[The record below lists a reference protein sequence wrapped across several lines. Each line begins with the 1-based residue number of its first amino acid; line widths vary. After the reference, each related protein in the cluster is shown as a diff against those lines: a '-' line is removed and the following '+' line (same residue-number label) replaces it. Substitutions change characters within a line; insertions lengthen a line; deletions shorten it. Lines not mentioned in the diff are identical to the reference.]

1 MTVPARVESPVP
13 GAAPDLPEDA
23 VAFVRFCR
31 ERRRVAWPEMYD
43 EMCAV
48 ARRRLFRGWGFE
60 ELAEHGVEFG
70 LFQLA
75 ALAAA
80 TRAIIADESCAQ
92 RAAVESA
99 RADAARAESAR
110 AESARADADAEA
122 GAAATAA

>member
-1 MTVPARVESPVP
+1 MVVPARADGP
-13 GAAPDLPEDA
+13 GFPASHDLPEDA

-70 LFQLA
+70 LFQMT
-75 ALAAA
+75 ALAAT
-80 TRAIIADESCAQ
+80 TRLIIAE
-92 RAAVESA
+92 ESA
-99 RADAARAESAR
+99 ASCPVTEQTKVGPDAVVGE
-110 AESARADADAEA
+110 
-122 GAAATAA
+122 AATAA

>member
-1 MTVPARVESPVP
+1 VAVPARSDGSATPIP
-13 GAAPDLPEDA
+13 QDLSDDG

-31 ERRRVAWPEMYD
+31 ERRRVAWPELYD

-48 ARRRLFRGWGFE
+48 ARRRLYRGWGFD

-80 TRAIIADESCAQ
+80 TRAIIADEA
-92 RAAVESA
+92 
-99 RADAARAESAR
+99 AARCPA
-110 AESARADADAEA
+110 AEA
-122 GAAATAA
+122 ARPDAVRTEAVRTIDATDGGGQEATAA

>member
-1 MTVPARVESPVP
+1 VTVPARVQSPVP
-13 GAAPDLPEDA
+13 DAAPELPDDA
-23 VAFVRFCR
+23 VAFLRFCR

-70 LFQLA
+70 LFQMA

-80 TRAIIADESCAQ
+80 TRAIIADEACTQ
-92 RAAVESA
+92 RAAVEAA
-99 RADAARAESAR
+99 RADAARA
-110 AESARADADAEA
+110 DADPD
-122 GAAATAA
+122 GGTAATAA

>member
-1 MTVPARVESPVP
+1 MP

-80 TRAIIADESCAQ
+80 TRAIIADEACTQ
-92 RAAVESA
+92 HAALEA
-99 RADAARAESAR
+99 AR
-110 AESARADADAEA
+110 AESARADADPDA

>member
-1 MTVPARVESPVP
+1 MTVPARVESPMP

-80 TRAIIADESCAQ
+80 TRAIIADEACTQ
-92 RAAVESA
+92 HAALEA
-99 RADAARAESAR
+99 AR
-110 AESARADADAEA
+110 AESARADADPDA